1 MLAPQRVALLLLLL
15 MVSTLQLPCPPSC
28 PSAISPLCGPGQTSQ
43 HILSAAETG
52 RNLSAE
58 THLQEGKRSQLL
70 TSPCLPNVTAADSQA
85 EELQTFHHQNPG
97 ERSSNGL
104 FVDTEPAEPT
114 GTVESNSDGARVSTS
129 PQSWSLCR
137 KLLLWV
143 WFWCPVRV
151 LVERP
156 SLPRVMEV
164 FLITRQE
171 FPLPNRIM
179 SQTLAIVCK
188 I

>member
-1 MLAPQRVALLLLLL
+1 MLLLLL

-58 THLQEGKRSQLL
+58 THLQEGKRSRLL

-104 FVDTEPAEPT
+104 FVNTEPAEPT

-151 LVERP
+151 WLCVCNGGVPDHKAGIP
-156 SLPRVMEV
+156 SPQQNNEPD
-164 FLITRQE
+164 TC
-171 FPLPNRIM
+171 NRLQNIIL
-179 SQTLAIVCK
+179 SK
-188 I
+188 S